1 MKKELSSHQHG
12 HHDADWVC
20 AQLDAP
26 KWPRVFSI
34 ASRVNLRWLA
44 CLPLQISSAHIQL
57 YWRSWTEVTY
67 SCNLPWIHRHGSSK
81 DWASSCCQCTEIT
94 AKNNAIQLVPCV
106 FSDALH
112 LCLHQ
117 GLEEYFWYPWFG
129 QNVGRNVGKCKN
141 FNRKRDLTAGRGINQ
156 NLVTWCGIF
165 CLSVGNTD
173 RHVWL
178 VNRQ

>member
-1 MKKELSSHQHG
+1 MKIELSSHQHG
-12 HHDADWVC
+12 HHDADWLC

-57 YWRSWTEVTY
+57 YWRSWTEVYTY
-67 SCNLPWIHRHGSSK
+67 SCNLTWIHRHGSSK

-106 FSDALH
+106 FSAALH
-112 LCLHQ
+112 LCLAS
-117 GLEEYFWYPWFG
+117 GSGRVFLVSVIWPKCGEEC
-129 QNVGRNVGKCKN
+129 GKMQKFQQETGFDC
-141 FNRKRDLTAGRGINQ
+141 RKGD
-156 NLVTWCGIF
+156 
-165 CLSVGNTD
+165 
-173 RHVWL
+173 
-178 VNRQ
+178 